1 MMLFSFLIKYRWWI
15 IVSFYLRIKDIKFN
29 NKLRRWRKG
38 VNRTCFKCSNPVF
51 LTSIWPLSTPNSLS
65 QRTYKYSRRLSQMI
79 ISQLGLPQNVHI
91 SQEIANMKNA
101 VDKQELKI
109 QKSLVNDEDILGDII
124 NRGAGKNEKIP
135 AFYHSKNEID
145 MEDEN

>member
-1 MMLFSFLIKYRWWI
+1 MTM
-15 IVSFYLRIKDIKFN
+15 
-29 NKLRRWRKG
+29 
-38 VNRTCFKCSNPVF
+38 
-51 LTSIWPLSTPNSLS
+51 
-65 QRTYKYSRRLSQMI
+65 
-79 ISQLGLPQNVHI
+79 SQLGLPQNVHI
-91 SQEIANMKNA
+91 SQEIPNMKNA

-109 QKSLVNDEDILGDII
+109 QKSLVNDEDILGEII